1 MKLSKQS
8 DSKPEIT
15 INLPNNFN
23 IETNPSTI
31 TVNIEEPNH
40 EGQDYA

>member
-1 MKLSKQS
+1 MKFSKQS

-15 INLPNNFN
+15 INLPNFN